1 MGASDRTV
9 MHLRLR
15 APSAQVAVRAA
26 HRLEDALRCAS
37 LPDTGERLLL
47 VRRLHLGRLPAG
59 CSSQSLSLLIEQR
72 VAAVGGEW
80 VCGDDEARAARS
92 DTVFFASRLQAAQVA
107 LRRRAMGLPL
117 EGWHW
122 PLALPGVAVHAPA
135 QAFLAQL
142 FESVMRWPE
151 AAAAAPLLIAE
162 AQDVGHGAWWNAHL
176 PPVWRERLAPHM
188 RARMA
193 GGSRAGPALRPTA
206 PAARPTGALWV
217 SAQPREATEPGT
229 VAQAPSDRGAHP
241 VPPSP
246 GLLVDAARD
255 ANLGQTSPA
264 PTPPGPAGA
273 GDAPA
278 AGPVA
283 AAAPSSQPSDRGEPL
298 SAAIPFGTSSA
309 GDRTAV
315 ERLPDVCD
323 SAVVP
328 WSGAVATGAGGLL
341 FLWAVLERLGAA
353 AWDARHPD
361 AWLAPRVLGL
371 ALRRLRVPASDPAW
385 ALCASLPH
393 PAGPPPTPDEQ
404 AALWLRACCRHLRRE
419 PHFGLGRLVVRPAW
433 LRWSATHIDVHFRP
447 RDADLRV
454 RRAALDTDPGWVEA
468 LQRVVAFH
476 YDREGPGT

>member
-1 MGASDRTV
+1 MGASDRNIQ
-9 MHLRLR
+9 HLRLR
-15 APSAQVAVRAA
+15 APSAQMAVHAA

-72 VAAVGGEW
+72 VGAVGGEW
-80 VCGDDEARAARS
+80 VRGDDEARAARS
-92 DTVFFASRLQAAQVA
+92 DTVFFASRLQAAQIA

-117 EGWHW
+117 DGWHW
-122 PLALPGVAVHAPA
+122 PLALPGVAVHAHA

-142 FESVMRWPE
+142 FESVLCWPE
-151 AAAAAPLLIAE
+151 AAAAAPVLIAE
-162 AQDVGHGAWWNAHL
+162 AQAVGQGAWWNAHL

-188 RARMA
+188 QARTA
-193 GGSRAGPALRPTA
+193 GGSRAGPAPRPTA
-206 PAARPTGALWV
+206 PTAPPTGALLG
-217 SAQPREATEPGT
+217 SAQAREAAEPGT
-229 VAQAPSDRGAHP
+229 GAQAPSDHGVHHA
-241 VPPSP
+241 PPPP
-246 GLLVDAARD
+246 GPLVDAALD
-255 ANLGQTSPA
+255 ANLFRVSPA
-264 PTPPGPAGA
+264 RSKTGA
-273 GDAPA
+273 GTGDAT
-278 AGPVA
+278 
-283 AAAPSSQPSDRGEPL
+283 AAAPVAVAGPSSRSSDAGDPL
-298 SAAIPFGTSSA
+298 SAATPFRAPPA

-315 ERLPDVCD
+315 ERVSGVCAD
-323 SAVVP
+323 AGVP

-341 FLWAVLERLGAA
+341 FLWPVLERLGAA

-419 PHFGLGRLVVRPAW
+419 PHFGLARLVVRPAW

-454 RRAALDTDPGWVEA
+454 RRAALDTDPGWVDA
-468 LQRVVAFH
+468 LQRVVVFH